1 MRMVT
6 GIISCLCGFM
16 KKAKTVSCVASL
28 IGAMATV
35 ASAIE
40 TTSFSPIFVKNAAGV
55 LQPLTWTYSIN
66 QGQPLTVESDGKRA
80 LPQSAADQ
88 PRARRMV

>member
-16 KKAKTVSCVASL
+16 KKAKTVSCVAFL
-28 IGAMATV
+28 IGAMANV

-55 LQPLTWTYSIN
+55 FQPLTWTI
-66 QGQPLTVESDGKRA
+66 
-80 LPQSAADQ
+80 ADTL
-88 PRARRMV
+88 ARGVGSGGIEL